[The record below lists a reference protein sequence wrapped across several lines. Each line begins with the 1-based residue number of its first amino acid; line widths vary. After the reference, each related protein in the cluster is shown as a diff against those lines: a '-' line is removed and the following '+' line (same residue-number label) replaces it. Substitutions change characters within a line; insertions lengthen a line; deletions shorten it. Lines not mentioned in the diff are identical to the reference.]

1 MYTVFYYANLHC
13 ACGFNEKKLL
23 KLLHYVIIVTLD
35 FSCQSSVC
43 QDVIDVDGEEVVSPS
58 VLQLSAEKLHR
69 NGVYLMDH
77 GKVCEP
83 LPQCVQVPYF
93 LK

>member
-1 MYTVFYYANLHC
+1 MTSLINDLY
-13 ACGFNEKKLL
+13 
-23 KLLHYVIIVTLD
+23 
-35 FSCQSSVC
+35 C
-43 QDVIDVDGEEVVSPS
+43 QDVIDIDGEEVVSPS

-83 LPQCVQVPYF
+83 LPQCVHMNTMNQNLFSIDSTVHVSY
-93 LK
+93 LTV